1 MVIETR
7 RTAGRGWSCREG
19 TTLPGLQGAVWSGQ
33 PGPAGEGTS
42 GPSGRRGQPGSPSSK
57 TLAQGGLQA
66 LKDPVVHSLG
76 VAGGH
81 LPSTPVTLNHTGW
94 CDPRETGSIS
104 DVLDI
109 GSWRDQGGEKGRAG
123 RPGGGREQS
132 LGERAGGSRT
142 PLLPRIPPPPASV
155 LLVPWPPLPIAR
167 PVPCPI
173 PDR

>member
-1 MVIETR
+1 MVTETQ
-7 RTAGRGWSCREG
+7 RTPGWGWSCREG

-109 GSWRDQGGEKGRAG
+109 GSWRDQGGGKGRAG
-123 RPGGGREQS
+123 RPGGRTGAEPGGVGRGRRDPS
-132 LGERAGGSRT
+132 
-142 PLLPRIPPPPASV
+142 PASCSTSTC
-155 LLVPWPPLPIAR
+155 LCPPCSLAVTAHHP
-167 PVPCPI
+167 PSPLSHP
-173 PDR
+173 

>member
-7 RTAGRGWSCREG
+7 RTPGWGWSCREG

-109 GSWRDQGGEKGRAG
+109 GSWRDQGGGKGRAG
-123 RPGGGREQS
+123 RPGGRTGAEPGGAGRGRRDPS
-132 LGERAGGSRT
+132 
-142 PLLPRIPPPPASV
+142 PASCSTSTC
-155 LLVPWPPLPIAR
+155 LCPPCSLAVTAHHP
-167 PVPCPI
+167 PSPLSHP
-173 PDR
+173 

>member
-1 MVIETR
+1 MRPEEPLGG
-7 RTAGRGWSCREG
+7 AGAAEKALPCQACRG
-19 TTLPGLQGAVWSGQ
+19 QSGQ
-33 PGPAGEGTS
+33 DSQGPLERAPQVHLAGGVS
-42 GPSGRRGQPGSPSSK
+42 
-57 TLAQGGLQA
+57 QA
-66 LKDPVVHSLG
+66 APPQRHWPREDSRPLKDPVVHSLG
-76 VAGGH
+76 AAGGH

-109 GSWRDQGGEKGRAG
+109 GSWWDQGGEKGRAG

-132 LGERAGGSRT
+132 LGEWAGGSRT

-155 LLVPWPPLPIAR
+155 LLVPWPPLPIAC